1 MKLRDVF
8 LVIFVFIFLIF
19 IARVFTLGM
28 IHFFDWPEVKENSN
42 LFYPQSGELQIK
54 VVNRY
59 QDNGKSIH
67 EEQVLNNVVYAQ
79 LRLYPTIGCEK
90 PTLFY
95 LEEESSV
102 IKKLVALEAELI
114 K

>member
-1 MKLRDVF
+1 MKPRDGF
-8 LVIFVFIFLIF
+8 LALFVLFLFVFIV
-19 IARVFTLGM
+19 RVFWLGM
-28 IHFFDWPEVKENSN
+28 IHFLDGPEVKENNN
-42 LFYPQSGELQIK
+42 LVYPQSGELQIK

-67 EEQVLNNVVYAQ
+67 EEQVLSNVVYAQ
-79 LRLYPTIGCEK
+79 LKLYPTIGCEK

-95 LEEESSV
+95 LEEGSAV
-102 IKKLVALEAELI
+102 IKKLVASEAELI